1 MSNKKRNKKYR
12 GRNAVPDKP
21 VVKRYKAESK
31 SKFQIWLEDNKQNL
45 KIRGIITGVIAV
57 LIVII
62 VSIIQLIF

>member
-1 MSNKKRNKKYR
+1 M
-12 GRNAVPDKP
+12 PDKP